1 MAKYDVSATGEAP
14 LYGRAIVEA
23 ENLEDAQDLAAD
35 LEWWQFEWT
44 PNSCGGDITVDSVEE
59 E

>member
-1 MAKYDVSATGEAP
+1 
-14 LYGRAIVEA
+14 
-23 ENLEDAQDLAAD
+23 